1 MTFTNPLE
9 ASETVV
15 CTGTY
20 TLTADDIEN
29 LRREGLVTVEA
40 KDEHG
45 YHVGLSV
52 PTIVTL
58 DQARTK
64 CTFEHRIAVTIGQ
77 CTCLFADLSKRG
89 SPMHFNFLCPCRLI
103 AFGYQNVFN
112 FEAQPQHAPTIGMLD
127 FAVNA
132 VCLFFAIGTLVD
144 CNATPRI

>member
-45 YHVGLSV
+45 YH
-52 PTIVTL
+52 
-58 DQARTK
+58 
-64 CTFEHRIAVTIGQ
+64 
-77 CTCLFADLSKRG
+77 CLLYTSDAAD
-89 SPMHFNFLCPCRLI
+89 
-103 AFGYQNVFN
+103 
-112 FEAQPQHAPTIGMLD
+112 E
-127 FAVNA
+127 
-132 VCLFFAIGTLVD
+132 
-144 CNATPRI
+144 